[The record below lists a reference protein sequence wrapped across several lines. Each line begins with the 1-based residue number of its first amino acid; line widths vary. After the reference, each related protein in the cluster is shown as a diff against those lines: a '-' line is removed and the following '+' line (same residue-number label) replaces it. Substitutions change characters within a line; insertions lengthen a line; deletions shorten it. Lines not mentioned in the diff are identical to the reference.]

1 MAVTTDLKQLLE
13 SGAHFGHQA
22 RRWNPKMSEYVY
34 GVSEGVHVFD
44 LIKTKVAFDEA
55 LEFLSKAAGEGK
67 KIIFLGTKKQAKEK
81 TQEVALQAECFYVI
95 ERWLGGTLTNFK
107 QIQVT
112 LKNLQQLKEDKAS
125 GKFNEYTKKERV
137 LLDRKIAKMERFF
150 GGLAGIESIP
160 DILIVIDT
168 KKENSAIREAKATGV
183 TTVGLTDSNADPT
196 VIDYPIPMNDDA
208 KKSVEYVIS
217 LVKEALG
224 GTSTPKKQIV
234 KREKK

>member
-1 MAVTTDLKQLLE
+1 M
-13 SGAHFGHQA
+13 
-22 RRWNPKMSEYVY
+22 
-34 GVSEGVHVFD
+34 
-44 LIKTKVAFDEA
+44 
-55 LEFLSKAAGEGK
+55 
-67 KIIFLGTKKQAKEK
+67 GTKKQAKEK

-208 KKSVEYVIS
+208 KKAIDYALELFAAAIIEGRKKPVRMVKAKKETK
-217 LVKEALG
+217 LVTNKTIKGKA
-224 GTSTPKKQIV
+224 K
-234 KREKK
+234 